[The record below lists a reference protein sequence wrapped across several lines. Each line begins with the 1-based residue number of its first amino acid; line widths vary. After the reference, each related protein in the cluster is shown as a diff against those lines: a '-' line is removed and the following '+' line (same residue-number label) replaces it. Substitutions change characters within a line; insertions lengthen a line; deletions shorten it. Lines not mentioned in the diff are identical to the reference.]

1 MDWQEIISAIESE
14 LIPHFQFDI
23 WERGMYYY
31 LLGHTRLRGLEY
43 STIPLSS
50 ISDDLTCSVWQ
61 ARKVIRTLAEKGC
74 IELDQTRKGH
84 NVKVFLPNELSIPKK
99 EQQDQVLDIEEID
112 FFKNRE
118 YLNQILAREQN
129 SCFYC
134 MKSINSE
141 TCELDHVI
149 SQLNGGGNSYRNIV
163 AACHRCNTHK
173 SGTTAEDYLRQLYR
187 KNLLS
192 ESELEGRLSAIDALK
207 NGELRPKL

>member
-1 MDWQEIISAIESE
+1 MDWQEIVLAIERE
-14 LIPHFQFDI
+14 LNPHFQLDI

-31 LLGHTRLRGLEY
+31 LLGHTRLRGIEY
-43 STIPLSS
+43 STIPLSL
-50 ISDDLTCSVWQ
+50 ISEDLKCSVWK
-61 ARKVIRTLAEKGC
+61 AREVIRTLAEKGC

-84 NVKVFLPNELSIPKK
+84 NVKVLLPNELSIPKK
-99 EQQDQVLDIEEID
+99 EGKAPVLDIEQID

-118 YLNQILAREQN
+118 YLTQILVREQD

-134 MKSINSE
+134 MKSINGE

-173 SGTTAEDYLRQLYR
+173 GGTIAEDYLRQLYR

-207 NGELRPKL
+207 NGELKPQI